1 MTKTELID
9 SLVLNNESG
18 LNTQDYA
25 DALGKPFMR
34 IRGVHLMG
42 LDGDEVMM
50 PVNEDQLLTKYL
62 LPKTDF
68 IPLTHI
74 ADLQIDFGAV
84 INEVILEV
92 IQANFEQYWLDYTIN
107 KDEDILYVKLTG
119 EEANLL
125 INECGNI
132 GMDITINIAY
142 TIPE

>member
-9 SLVLNNESG
+9 SLVLNNENG

-25 DALGKPFMR
+25 SALEKPFMR
-34 IRGVHLMG
+34 IRGIHWMWP
-42 LDGDEVMM
+42 DSDEVMM
-50 PVNEDQLLTKYL
+50 PVNENQLLTKYL

-68 IPLTHI
+68 VPLVSVV
-74 ADLQIDFGAV
+74 DLQMDSGAV

-107 KDEDILYVKLTG
+107 KDDDILYVKLTG

-132 GMDITINIAY
+132 GMDIVINIAY

>member
-25 DALGKPFMR
+25 SALEKPFMR
-34 IRGVHLMG
+34 IRGIHWMRP
-42 LDGDEVMM
+42 DSDEVMM
-50 PVNEDQLLTKYL
+50 PVNENQLLTKYL

-68 IPLTHI
+68 VPLVSVV
-74 ADLQIDFGAV
+74 DLQMDSGAV

-92 IQANFEQYWLDYTIN
+92 IQANFEQYWLDYTVN
-107 KDEDILYVKLTG
+107 QDDDILYVKLTG

-132 GMDITINIAY
+132 GMDIVINIAY
-142 TIPE
+142 TILE

>member
-25 DALGKPFMR
+25 DALGKPFMH
-34 IRGVHLMG
+34 IRGVHWKWP
-42 LDGDEVMM
+42 DSDEVMM
-50 PVNEDQLLTKYL
+50 PVNENQLLTKYL

-68 IPLTHI
+68 VPLVSVV
-74 ADLQIDFGAV
+74 DLQMDSGAV

-107 KDEDILYVKLTG
+107 KDDDILYVKLTG

-132 GMDITINIAY
+132 GMDIVINIAY

>member
-25 DALGKPFMR
+25 SALEKPFMR
-34 IRGVHLMG
+34 IRGIHWMWP
-42 LDGDEVMM
+42 DSDEVMM
-50 PVNEDQLLTKYL
+50 PVNENQLLTKYL

-68 IPLTHI
+68 VPLVSVV
-74 ADLQIDFGAV
+74 DLQMDSGAV

-107 KDEDILYVKLTG
+107 KDDDILYVKLTG

-132 GMDITINIAY
+132 GMDIVINIAY

>member
-1 MTKTELID
+1 MWPD
-9 SLVLNNESG
+9 S
-18 LNTQDYA
+18 
-25 DALGKPFMR
+25 
-34 IRGVHLMG
+34 
-42 LDGDEVMM
+42 DEVMM
-50 PVNEDQLLTKYL
+50 PVNENQLLTKYL

-68 IPLTHI
+68 VPLVSVV
-74 ADLQIDFGAV
+74 DLQMDSGAV

-107 KDEDILYVKLTG
+107 KDDDILYVKLTG

-132 GMDITINIAY
+132 GMDIVINIAY